1 MENVIEKEKKD
12 NKKDENVLTDEDERE
27 EINVNLSEDEYV
39 SRETLLLK
47 IEKLEMLTKR
57 ADQRIKRH
65 KKALEV
71 LDEAKHKDEEKAR
84 QALLKMGINMLMG
97 KRG

>member
-1 MENVIEKEKKD
+1 MESED
-12 NKKDENVLTDEDERE
+12 KKDENVLTVEDEQE

-47 IEKLEMLTKR
+47 IQKLEVLSKRAEQRTKR
-57 ADQRIKRH
+57 HQ
-65 KKALEV
+65 KALEV
-71 LDEAKHKDEEKAR
+71 MDEAKHKDEEKAR

-97 KRG
+97 KSS